1 VAQFP
6 IHFVARE
13 VLFLV
18 SCSKSRLCF
27 PDFVSPLLGLARFS
41 LPSIFPALVAL
52 SRSIGLRFVP
62 QVPAPL
68 VPAGHSDHFTA
79 RLSPMLIFL
88 VWTPSLFPA
97 QLVRGGLSFSCCRPC
112 FFGVNF
118 LPAGLR
124 LLWRHGIDLLSRF
137 CPSQAPICFSAR
149 ECQVLLQPISLPPTE
164 FSALG
169 PFLVAACFP
178 AWLERPARLD
188 LICSHREQV
197 LSVSFL
203 QWEADVRLIWF
214 FAIVILW
221 FPTWWKFL
229 QVEVSIVLE

>member
-97 QLVRGGLSFSCCRPC
+97 QLVRPLVFGFCGTTGSISCLGFVRPKRRFAFLPVSARSCC
-112 FFGVNF
+112 
-118 LPAGLR
+118 
-124 LLWRHGIDLLSRF
+124 SRF
-137 CPSQAPICFSAR
+137 LYRRLSSVPWVHFSLLLVFLLDWSAQHAWISFVATASR
-149 ECQVLLQPISLPPTE
+149 CCQFHFYSEKPT
-164 FSALG
+164 S
-169 PFLVAACFP
+169 
-178 AWLERPARLD
+178 D
-188 LICSHREQV
+188 
-197 LSVSFL
+197 
-203 QWEADVRLIWF
+203 
-214 FAIVILW
+214 
-221 FPTWWKFL
+221 
-229 QVEVSIVLE
+229 

>member
-68 VPAGHSDHFTA
+68 VPRWALGSFYRSAESNADFFWFGPPASFLLSSCAVDCRFPVAVHVFSVSIFCPLVFGFCGATGSISCLGFVRPKRRFA
-79 RLSPMLIFL
+79 FLPVSARSCCSRFLYRRLSSVPWVHFSLLLVFL
-88 VWTPSLFPA
+88 LDWSA
-97 QLVRGGLSFSCCRPC
+97 QHAWISFVATASRCCQ
-112 FFGVNF
+112 FHFY
-118 LPAGLR
+118 
-124 LLWRHGIDLLSRF
+124 S
-137 CPSQAPICFSAR
+137 
-149 ECQVLLQPISLPPTE
+149 EKPT
-164 FSALG
+164 S
-169 PFLVAACFP
+169 
-178 AWLERPARLD
+178 D
-188 LICSHREQV
+188 
-197 LSVSFL
+197 
-203 QWEADVRLIWF
+203 
-214 FAIVILW
+214 
-221 FPTWWKFL
+221 
-229 QVEVSIVLE
+229 